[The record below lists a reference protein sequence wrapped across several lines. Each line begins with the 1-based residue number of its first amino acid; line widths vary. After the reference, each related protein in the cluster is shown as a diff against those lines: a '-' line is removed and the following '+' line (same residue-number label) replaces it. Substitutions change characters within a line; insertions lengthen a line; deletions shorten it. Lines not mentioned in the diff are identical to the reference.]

1 MTRSKYY
8 LPLGTLVAA
17 LVVIAACSKGEPPSP
32 PANSADTAARDDGNQ
47 AAVTDTSRPDTV
59 KGVAIGAP
67 GPAFHDLEGVDGK
80 THSLSDYADAKLVA
94 VVFTCN
100 HCPVAQAYQD
110 RLIQLTKDYQD
121 QGVQVVAINV
131 NNIEPDR
138 LPKMK
143 ERAEGKGFN
152 FPYLYDPSQQIA
164 RDYGATVTPHVFVL
178 DGERNVAYMGA
189 IDDSQN
195 EDKVQQHYLRDA
207 LDALLAGQ
215 TPQTSTTQQFG
226 CSIKYE

>member
-1 MTRSKYY
+1 MTISKH
-8 LPLGTLVAA
+8 LPSIGLLAATLV
-17 LVVIAACSKGEPPSP
+17 VVAACSKSESAAPPTGGADAAAA
-32 PANSADTAARDDGNQ
+32 PAAEQPAA
-47 AAVTDTSRPDTV
+47 
-59 KGVAIGAP
+59 KGVAIGDP
-67 GPAFHDLEGVDGK
+67 GPVFKDLEGVDGK
-80 THSLSDYADAKLVA
+80 THSLGDYADAKLVA

-110 RLIQLTKDYQD
+110 RLIQLVKDYED
-121 QGVQVVAINV
+121 QGVQFVAINV

-143 ERAEGKGFN
+143 ERAEEKGFN

-178 DGERNVAYMGA
+178 DGQRRVAYMGA
-189 IDDSQN
+189 IDDSQD
-195 EDKVQQHYLRDA
+195 ESKIEQQHLRDA

-215 TPQTSTTQQFG
+215 TPATATTQQFG

>member
-1 MTRSKYY
+1 MTSRMYY
-8 LPLGTLVAA
+8 LPIGLLAIALVA
-17 LVVIAACSKGEPPSP
+17 VTACSQAESTTASKTDSGVTTTSHPD
-32 PANSADTAARDDGNQ
+32 SA
-47 AAVTDTSRPDTV
+47 
-59 KGVAIGAP
+59 KGVAIGDA
-67 GPAFHDLEGVDGK
+67 GPAFHNLEGVDDK
-80 THSLSDYADAKLVA
+80 THSLGDYKDAKLVA
-94 VVFTCN
+94 LVFTCN
-100 HCPVAQAYQD
+100 HCPVAKAYQD
-110 RLIQLTKDYQD
+110 RLIQLVKDYQD
-121 QGVQVVAINV
+121 QGVQFVAINV

-143 ERAEGKGFN
+143 ERAAEKGFN

-178 DGERNVAYMGA
+178 DGQRNVAYMGA

-195 EDKVQQHYLRDA
+195 EAKVAQHYLRDA

-215 TPQTSTTQQFG
+215 SPATATTQQFG